1 MATRFDYL
9 RIAKAIMDDYQN
21 DTCVGKY
28 LKNIFENRIVKSVKK
43 EKAHSKSAYGYGRE
57 YAGQFHSGFPGM
69 KNRAV
74 FAMDG
79 RGNQSIMIDFEN
91 KRIVAAHAIVG
102 RYNWKKIIFNRIK
115 NGID

>member
-1 MATRFDYL
+1 
-9 RIAKAIMDDYQN
+9 
-21 DTCVGKY
+21 
-28 LKNIFENRIVKSVKK
+28 
-43 EKAHSKSAYGYGRE
+43 
-57 YAGQFHSGFPGM
+57 M

-79 RGNQSIMIDFEN
+79 LGNQSIMIDFEN